1 MRQDDGSVST
11 PPVRRRN
18 RSLAPTTKPAS
29 ARSLIPVVSGVEANT
44 CPVRSSSQASSAGE
58 PWRTRARRLRDTRQ
72 AGLVVRWTHYPIWG
86 DYTCPRTRLVSDQ
99 RYR

>member
-1 MRQDDGSVST
+1 MRQDNGSVST

-18 RSLAPTTKPAS
+18 RSLAPTTKPAA

-58 PWRTRARRLRDTRQ
+58 PGVLALAVCVTHDQWGFWSGGRITPFVAITRARARD
-72 AGLVVRWTHYPIWG
+72 
-86 DYTCPRTRLVSDQ
+86 
-99 RYR
+99 

>member
-1 MRQDDGSVST
+1 MRQDNGSVST

-29 ARSLIPVVSGVEANT
+29 ARSLIPIVSGVEANT

-58 PWRTRARRLRDTRQ
+58 PWRTRARRLRDTTSGASGPVDALPQ
-72 AGLVVRWTHYPIWG
+72 MG
-86 DYTCPRTRLVSDQ
+86 RLHVPAHEISF
-99 RYR
+99 